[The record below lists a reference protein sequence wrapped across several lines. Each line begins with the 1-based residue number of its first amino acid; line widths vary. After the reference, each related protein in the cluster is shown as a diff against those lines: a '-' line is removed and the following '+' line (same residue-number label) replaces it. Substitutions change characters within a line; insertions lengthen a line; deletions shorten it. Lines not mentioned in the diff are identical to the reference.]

1 MTLLPFKSKAAAA
14 TKTKVIGTPVTGE
27 LELPWYGCL
36 TVDEDIVWE
45 SELMRLREATM
56 AVAKLEIVTSLLRVR
71 LNLPE
76 LTKEKVSEE
85 IGSST
90 LLEAVYSFFVG
101 ERRNWAPSA
110 QILKAEGDDALEVCK
125 QVAKKKKAVVASRE
139 DLEAIGTYL
148 VLESEEIALE
158 SGYRVLADFS
168 EGTAKN
174 GGKSAA

>member
-1 MTLLPFKSKAAAA
+1 MTLLPFKSKAATA
-14 TKTKVIGTPVTGE
+14 TKTKVIGTPATGE

-71 LNLPE
+71 LALPE

-90 LLEAVYSFFVG
+90 LLEAIYNFFVG

-139 DLEAIGTYL
+139 DLEAIGTYF

-158 SGYRVLADFS
+158 SGYRVLADFTA

-174 GGKSAA
+174 AKSAD